1 MHRVLR
7 IFLLLSFPAL
17 SATMQASIEPVD
29 EFSPMLFLMAKLG
42 ILVMLVVIGIC
53 LGELAAKFDIVMD
66 FTPGDK

>member
-1 MHRVLR
+1 MLG
-7 IFLLLSFPAL
+7 IFLLLSFRAL
-17 SATMQASIEPVD
+17 SATTQASIEPVD

-53 LGELAAKFDIVMD
+53 LGELAAKFDIVMG